1 MIGMRLKEERERI
14 GLTQDAFALLVN
26 AGRRTVIDWEKGRT
40 SPNAVQLSALA
51 EAGMDMTYVL
61 TGQRSPYV
69 GQNDSKT
76 LKSAINHTLLSDLPS
91 ANSDL
96 MGRTLEAVLLAYKAE
111 NARIGMRNAGE
122 LAAKI
127 HNDILSALGADSEA
141 SEQLIALK
149 MAIQQLRRE
158 LQVSSIAASK
168 DKRSA

>member
-1 MIGMRLKEERERI
+1 MIGIRLKEERERI

-61 TGQRSPYV
+61 TGQRSPCV

-76 LKSAINHTLLSDLPS
+76 LDSAVNRTSKPDLFS

-96 MGRTLEAVLLAYKAE
+96 MGRVLEAVLMAYKAE
-111 NARIGMRNAGE
+111 NAQIGMRNAGE

-127 HNDILSALGADSEA
+127 HNDVLSALGTDSEM

-149 MAIQQLRRE
+149 MAIQHLRRN
-158 LQVSSIAASK
+158 LSSSPISS
-168 DKRSA
+168 DDNKRSA